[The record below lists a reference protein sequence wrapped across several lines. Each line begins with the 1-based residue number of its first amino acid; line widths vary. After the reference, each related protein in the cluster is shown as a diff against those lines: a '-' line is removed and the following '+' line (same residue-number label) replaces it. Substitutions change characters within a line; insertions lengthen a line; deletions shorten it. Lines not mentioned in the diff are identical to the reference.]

1 MSPADSVVSADSSW
15 DGAAQCSPLY
25 EHIKEIHYWKRDFV
39 TGTGQAR
46 GYKQKNK
53 TKKTENDERLK
64 HLSPLKDIKA
74 MKRLGDSNHS
84 QVQLRLLLRQ
94 RNNSSIKLD
103 PVSRP
108 LTSSDWLWL
117 FSLYSVDKG
126 EFEWEKQ
133 SSCGCCLFF
142 VSYFFRLTKP
152 SCLSR
157 FRAVHLG
164 SWLGL
169 VGKITSFLVNRP
181 HIEVSY
187 FDVWS
192 V

>member
-1 MSPADSVVSADSSW
+1 
-15 DGAAQCSPLY
+15 
-25 EHIKEIHYWKRDFV
+25 
-39 TGTGQAR
+39 
-46 GYKQKNK
+46 
-53 TKKTENDERLK
+53 
-64 HLSPLKDIKA
+64 

-84 QVQLRLLLRQ
+84 QVQLWLLLRQ
-94 RNNSSIKLD
+94 RNSSSIKLD

-117 FSLYSVDKG
+117 FSLYAVDKG

-169 VGKITSFLVNRP
+169 VGKNNQFSCKPTTRWSNLLRCVVGLNLSTFRVHTKENTFSFSSGEDTSSSAVPRKDWPLRSPNMATV
-181 HIEVSY
+181 Y
-187 FDVWS
+187 FYIYAIVIW
-192 V
+192 